1 MLTDLAD
8 LYLRVVESFGV
19 VFSLLGQ
26 LFKHRPWMVPLI
38 PVALLVIYIGM
49 KMRRSGPPRPPEEQ
63 LRAYQ
68 RRSGR

>member
-1 MLTDLAD
+1 MLTDMAD

-26 LFKHRPWMVPLI
+26 VFKHRPWMVPLI
-38 PVALLVIYIGM
+38 PVALLVIYFGM
-49 KMRRSGPPRPPEEQ
+49 KMRRSGAPRPPEEQ
-63 LRAYQ
+63 LRAFQ

>member
-1 MLTDLAD
+1 MLMDLAD
-8 LYLRVVESFGV
+8 LYLRVVDSFGV

-26 LFKHRPWMVPLI
+26 VFKHRPWMLPLI

-49 KMRRSGPPRPPEEQ
+49 KMRRGAPPRPPEEQ

-68 RRSGR
+68 RRSSR

>member
-1 MLTDLAD
+1 MLDFAD
-8 LYLRVVESFGV
+8 LYLKVVDSFGV

-26 LFKHRPWMVPLI
+26 VFKHRPWMVPLI

-63 LRAYQ
+63 LRAYH